1 MSKQYS
7 AAERAAWGR
16 QQDEIRAAG
25 GIAKWRAQQG
35 IAAPTPAKRQSRAKP
50 LIADVSGSDCFNSLV
65 FTGGEVI
72 AQFAKDGSVYAYPM
86 IAHHDAEAI
95 EAKKP
100 KYTFLDAFCA
110 SQQQWQK
117 DHP

>member
-7 AAERAAWGR
+7 AAEKAAWGR

-86 IAHHDAEAI
+86 SRADAKEWFSDDSLGEFFNSEI
-95 EAKKP
+95 R
-100 KYTFLDAFCA
+100 
-110 SQQQWQK
+110 
-117 DHP
+117 